1 MRASGIAALF
11 GASLLSAS
19 ASLPLHLLPLLI
31 VAVVADPAHSAADA
45 GWMASAC
52 LLGQLCCALGLPAL
66 RLANL
71 TRNRAIAAV
80 AVLLMALA
88 ASATWPA
95 HQLWMPWLVI
105 GAACGALQFLG
116 ATTAA
121 AAQDPPRAFA
131 LRLSVTLLVSGLV
144 IFGLRHS
151 AGFLD
156 YRVLALAL
164 AVFFALLT
172 GLGLVLYRPPGAPSA
187 STVVSPFGT
196 RVNGRGSLLGLLVV
210 FLLFVGQPGF
220 WAFAVQTVQQRGVV
234 VQDVALAMAFCK
246 VAAGLLLAALT
257 LFKTDRPGQVG
268 LALPAIGVAV
278 GVTGMA
284 LAPGAAL
291 FLVALLFW
299 ELGLNVLSARL
310 QAAVVLD
317 NPASA
322 GAWLTGAALLGTA
335 TGPVLHAM
343 AIEGGVQQAFV
354 IYACVSAMFPVAW
367 ASARRRI

>member
-1 MRASGIAALF
+1 MRTSGVASLF

-31 VAVVADPAHSAADA
+31 VAVVSDPAHSAADA

-52 LLGQLCCALGLPAL
+52 LLGQLAVALGLPAL
-66 RLANL
+66 RLAHL
-71 TRNRAIAAV
+71 TRVRTLAAV
-80 AVLLMALA
+80 VVLLLALA
-88 ASATWPA
+88 ASPSWPS
-95 HQLWMPWLVI
+95 HQLWIPWMFI

-116 ATTAA
+116 TTTAA
-121 AAQDPPRAFA
+121 AAADPPSAFA

-144 IFGLRHS
+144 IFGLQHS
-151 AGFLD
+151 SGFLE
-156 YRVLALAL
+156 YRALALAL
-164 AVFFALLT
+164 AIFFALLT
-172 GLGLVLYRPPGAPSA
+172 GLGLALYRPPSVPCDMPPRRPG
-187 STVVSPFGT
+187 VSGS
-196 RVNGRGSLLGLLVV
+196 GSLKGLAVV

-234 VQDVALAMAFCK
+234 VQEVADAMAFCK
-246 VAAGLLLAALT
+246 IAAGLVLAVLT
-257 LFKTDRPGQVG
+257 FSRAARPGRVS
-268 LALPAIGVAV
+268 LVLPALGVAL

-284 LAPGAAL
+284 LAPGAGL
-291 FLVALLFW
+291 FLVAMLLW

-322 GAWLTGAALLGTA
+322 GAWLTGAALLGAA
-335 TGPVLHAM
+335 TGPVLHAL

-354 IYACVSAMFPVAW
+354 VYACISAVLPVAW
-367 ASARRRI
+367 ASGRRRI

>member
-1 MRASGIAALF
+1 MRTSGLAALF

-31 VAVVADPAHSAADA
+31 VALVADPAHSAADA

-52 LLGQLCCALGLPAL
+52 LLGQLCIALGLPAL
-66 RLANL
+66 KLASL
-71 TRNRAIAAV
+71 TRMRALAAV

-88 ASATWPA
+88 VSATWPA
-95 HQLWMPWLVI
+95 QQLWIPWLVI
-105 GAACGALQFLG
+105 GGACGALQFLG
-116 ATTAA
+116 TTTAA
-121 AAQDPPRAFA
+121 AAKDPPRAFA
-131 LRLSVTLLVSGLV
+131 LRLSVILLVSGLV

-156 YRVLALAL
+156 YRALALAL

-172 GLGLVLYRPPGAPSA
+172 GLGLVLFRPPRATSAPADA
-187 STVVSPFGT
+187 SPVD
-196 RVNGRGSLLGLLVV
+196 GRGSLLGLLVV

-220 WAFAVQTVQQRGVV
+220 WAFAVQTVQQRGVM
-234 VQDVALAMAFCK
+234 VQDVALAMAICK
-246 VAAGLLLAALT
+246 VAAGLVLAALT
-257 LFKTDRPGQVG
+257 LTQVKRPGPVS
-268 LALPAIGVAV
+268 LALPALGVAV

-335 TGPVLHAM
+335 TGPMLHAM

-367 ASARRRI
+367 ASVRRRI

>member
-1 MRASGIAALF
+1 MRHSGFAGLF

-52 LLGQLCCALGLPAL
+52 LLGQLCVALALPAL
-66 RLANL
+66 KLANL
-71 TRNRAIAAV
+71 TRLRALAAV
-80 AVLLMALA
+80 VVLLVALG

-95 HQLWMPWLVI
+95 HQLWLPWLVI
-105 GAACGALQFLG
+105 GGACGALQFLG

-121 AAQDPPRAFA
+121 ACADPPRAFA
-131 LRLSVTLLVSGLV
+131 LRLSVTLLVSGMV
-144 IFGLRHS
+144 IFGLQHS

-156 YRVLALAL
+156 YRALALAL

-172 GLGLVLYRPPGAPSA
+172 GLGLLLYRPPSPSPVVQPTRARA
-187 STVVSPFGT
+187 SE
-196 RVNGRGSLLGLLVV
+196 RGPLMGLLVV

-234 VQDVALAMAFCK
+234 VQDVAHAMAFCK
-246 VAAGLLLAALT
+246 IAAGLVLAALT
-257 LFKTDRPGQVG
+257 FSRSAHPGQVR
-268 LALPAIGVAV
+268 LAWPALGVAL

-284 LAPGAAL
+284 AAPGAML
-291 FLVALLFW
+291 FLAAMLLW

-322 GAWLTGAALLGTA
+322 GAWLTGAALLGAA

-354 IYACVSAMFPVAW
+354 VYACFSAMLPVAW